1 MFNRIYKRI
10 LKLIMTQF
18 RLDRYE
24 LPYNYDIAS
33 QYSFKEIISFQD
45 KTFWVMSKIRYNQDF
60 LYFHKK
66 TNLVFDDRMN
76 LLGRYINDQII
87 VVEDLSN
94 KDRIETWLR
103 ECKNKP
109 LSIRKIYEEDLSE
122 KIFEIV

>member
-1 MFNRIYKRI
+1 M
-10 LKLIMTQF
+10 
-18 RLDRYE
+18 
-24 LPYNYDIAS
+24 
-33 QYSFKEIISFQD
+33 
-45 KTFWVMSKIRYNQDF
+45 
-60 LYFHKK
+60 
-66 TNLVFDDRMN
+66 FDDRMN

>member
-1 MFNRIYKRI
+1 MFNRIYKCI

-24 LPYNYDIAS
+24 LPYNYDIAA

>member
-1 MFNRIYKRI
+1 
-10 LKLIMTQF
+10 MTQF

-24 LPYNYDIAS
+24 LPYNYDIAA